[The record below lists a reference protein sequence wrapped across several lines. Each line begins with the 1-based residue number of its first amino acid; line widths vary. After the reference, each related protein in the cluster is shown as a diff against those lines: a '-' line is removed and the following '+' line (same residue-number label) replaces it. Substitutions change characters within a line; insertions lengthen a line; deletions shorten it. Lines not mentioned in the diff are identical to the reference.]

1 MNSET
6 IFDYSNS
13 FLNEI
18 IDDLIRLKIKKKSNP
33 KSTDFENK
41 LKSIL
46 GKNFIYSYLDELT
59 NCSDKDL
66 RMSLNKKFQDSREER
81 IKLLGKDQSQDIEK
95 RIFFAGVCDYFSF
108 IFMIFSIKYFM
119 FNILFL

>member
-1 MNSET
+1 MNSDT

-46 GKNFIYSYLDELT
+46 GKNFIYSYLEEQFV
-59 NCSDKDL
+59 SSSRYEYIKFFPKIDL
-66 RMSLNKKFQDSREER
+66 SLFSKSV
-81 IKLLGKDQSQDIEK
+81 LLGLD
-95 RIFFAGVCDYFSF
+95 FFLSL
-108 IFMIFSIKYFM
+108 IHI
-119 FNILFL
+119 